1 MAEFDVVILG
11 GGLSGTRAALR
22 ATELGGKVCL
32 VEKER
37 IGRKGFLRRNVLLA
51 AGSQKTV
58 KEPINWKEQLS
69 SKEKLAD
76 EYSQNLEDKL
86 NQAGIVVIKGEGSL
100 ASPNEI
106 LVQEENTSHVINC
119 LLYTSPSPRD

>member
-1 MAEFDVVILG
+1 MAEFDVVVLG

-22 ATELGGKVCL
+22 AVELGGKVCL

-51 AGSQKTV
+51 AGSQKNA
-58 KEPINWKEQLS
+58 KEPIGWKEQLS

-76 EYSQNLEDKL
+76 EYSQNLENKL
-86 NQAGIVVIKGEGSL
+86 NQAGIVLVKGEGKIFQKNMKWNSYL
-100 ASPNEI
+100 KYRFLRRKNLSYSMI
-106 LVQEENTSHVINC
+106 
-119 LLYTSPSPRD
+119 

>member
-22 ATELGGKVCL
+22 ASELGGKVCL

-51 AGSQKTV
+51 AGSQKT
-58 KEPINWKEQLS
+58 
-69 SKEKLAD
+69 
-76 EYSQNLEDKL
+76 
-86 NQAGIVVIKGEGSL
+86 
-100 ASPNEI
+100 
-106 LVQEENTSHVINC
+106 
-119 LLYTSPSPRD
+119 